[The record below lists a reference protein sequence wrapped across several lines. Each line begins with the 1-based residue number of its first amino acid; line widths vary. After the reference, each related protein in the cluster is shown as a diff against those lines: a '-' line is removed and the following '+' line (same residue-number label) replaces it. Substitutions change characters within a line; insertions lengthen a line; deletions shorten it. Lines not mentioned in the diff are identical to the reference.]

1 MWKKKHDKRITAGET
16 EAPIQSLLTTTTT
29 TKKMSTASTATPI
42 TTRRFFQ
49 PKSHRPAP
57 IDTSGATAAATT
69 TTTTTTTT
77 TITANSTATTS
88 SPVSYLHSGQ
98 RTNSP
103 PLMITNPTQFHSQ
116 IPTSTSTSTSTAP
129 TPTSHSAHKRYSS
142 PYTHTKRKSS
152 GGSSLS
158 ENRRLSGTVNYCGRH
173 GNDWLFGG
181 FSVRESVGKL
191 WNGGNE
197 GDGGVNDGRARRE

>member
-16 EAPIQSLLTTTTT
+16 EAPIQSLLTTTTIT
-29 TKKMSTASTATPI
+29 TATKKMSTASTATPI

-57 IDTSGATAAATT
+57 IDTSG

-77 TITANSTATTS
+77 TITANSTATTN

-103 PLMITNPTQFHSQ
+103 PLMVTSPTQFHPPT
-116 IPTSTSTSTSTAP
+116 PTSPSTSTAP
-129 TPTSHSAHKRYSS
+129 TPTTHSAHKRYSS

-191 WNGGNE
+191 LNGGNE
-197 GDGGVNDGRARRE
+197 GDGGGNDGRVRRE